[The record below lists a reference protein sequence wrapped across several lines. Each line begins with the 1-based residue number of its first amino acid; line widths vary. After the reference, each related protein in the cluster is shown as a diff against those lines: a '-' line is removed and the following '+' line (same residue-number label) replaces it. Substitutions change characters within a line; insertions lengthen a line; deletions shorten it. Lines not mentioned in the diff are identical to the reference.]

1 MPKFVRSKKNRWLL
15 GVCAGLASW
24 WQVDRRLVRLLF
36 VLVSVC
42 SAAFPGVLVYL
53 ILATVMPP
61 GE

>member
-1 MPKFVRSKKNRWLL
+1 MARLERPGEERLLL
-15 GVCAGLASW
+15 GVCSGLARW
-24 WQVDRRLVRLLF
+24 WQVDRRLVRVLF

-61 GE
+61 EE